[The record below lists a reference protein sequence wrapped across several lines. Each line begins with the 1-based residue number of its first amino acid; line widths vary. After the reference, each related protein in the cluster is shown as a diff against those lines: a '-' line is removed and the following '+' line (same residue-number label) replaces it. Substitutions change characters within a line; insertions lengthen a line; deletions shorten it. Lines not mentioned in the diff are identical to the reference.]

1 MSQFVFLIVLF
12 PLLGVVVNTFFARRW
27 KEAVIG
33 WFSSAMVG
41 ASFAVSVAV
50 YISLLG
56 MEESGRQIQQI
67 LFDWIRVGNFHAPA
81 TLLVD
86 SLSCVMILVV
96 SGVSFLIHIYSIG
109 YMHGDSGYRRYFVFL
124 NLFVFFML
132 LLVLGN
138 NFVLMF
144 IGWEGV
150 GLCSYLLIGFW
161 YSDEEKATAGKKAFI
176 VNRIG
181 DFGFLLAIFL
191 IWNVFGTVQFHE
203 IIPRMVSF
211 PIGSGTIT
219 AICLLLFL
227 GAVGKSAQ
235 FPLYVWLPDA
245 MAGPTPVSALIH
257 AATMVTAGV
266 YMVARANFFYSM
278 APAALEVVAIVGAGT
293 AIFAASIGLVQNDI
307 KKVLAYS
314 TVSQLGYMFL
324 ACGVGAY
331 ATAIFHLV
339 THAFFK
345 ALLFLGSGSV
355 IHGMSGEQD
364 VRHMGSLKSKMPTTY
379 WTFLV
384 GTLAIAGIPG
394 LSGFFSKDEILWK
407 AFESQHYTLWILG
420 VVAALFTAFYMFR
433 LLYLTFHGKFRGSR
447 TQEHHLHESPPVMTV
462 PLILL
467 AVLAIIGGYI
477 GLPPALG
484 GTNPFEHWLHPVVTQ
499 GVQEHVLLGEVHH
512 GAQPIEYLVMLLS
525 VVAALLGIWLA
536 YSGYLKGAAWPGKL
550 SKGAIY
556 TTLLNKYYV
565 DEIYDATISQPT
577 VKISEGMAE
586 GFDLGVIDGLVNGV
600 AAFFNWVA
608 GGLRRLQT
616 GFVQNYAVF
625 MAFGIVL
632 ILASLF
638 YRMLF

>member
-1 MSQFVFLIVLF
+1 MPQFVFLIILF
-12 PLLGVVVNTFFARRW
+12 PLFGVVVNTFLTRRW
-27 KEAVIG
+27 SETAVG

-41 ASFAVSVAV
+41 ASFVVSVAT
-50 YISLLG
+50 YATLLG
-56 MEESGRQIQQI
+56 LDESARHFQQV
-67 LFDWIRVGNFHAPA
+67 LFDWIRVGSFYAPA

-86 SLSCVMILVV
+86 PLSCVMVLVV

-109 YMHGDSGYRRYFVFL
+109 YMHGDPGFRRYFIFL

-138 NFVLMF
+138 NFLLMF

-161 YSDEEKATAGKKAFI
+161 YTDEAKATAGKKAFI

-191 IWNVFGTVQFHE
+191 IWSVFDTVQFHE
-203 IIPRMVSF
+203 IIPRLASF
-211 PIGSGTIT
+211 PVGSGVIT
-219 AICLLLFL
+219 AICLLLFV
-227 GAVGKSAQ
+227 GAIGKSAQ

-266 YMVARANFFYSM
+266 YMVVRANFLYSM
-278 APAALEVVAIVGAGT
+278 APAALEVVAIVGGAT

-324 ACGVGAY
+324 ACGVSAYGA
-331 ATAIFHLV
+331 AIFHLV

-364 VRHMGSLKSKMPTTY
+364 IRNMGGLKAKMPTTY
-379 WTFLV
+379 WTFLA

-407 AFESQHYTLWILG
+407 TFESGHYTLWIVG
-420 VVAALFTAFYMFR
+420 VVGALFTAFYMFR
-433 LLYLTFHGKFRGSR
+433 LLYLTFHGPFRGSR
-447 TQEHHLHESPPVMTV
+447 SQEHHLHESPSVMTV
-462 PLILL
+462 PLVIL

-477 GLPPALG
+477 GLTPALG
-484 GTNPFEHWLHPVVTQ
+484 GANVFEHWLHPVVTQ
-499 GVQEHVLLGEVHH
+499 GAQVHTLLGETSHEVE
-512 GAQPIEYLVMLLS
+512 GLEYLVMLVS
-525 VVAALLGIWLA
+525 VVVALLGIWLA
-536 YSGYLKGAAWPGKL
+536 RSGYLRKATWPGKL
-550 SKGAIY
+550 SKGAAY
-556 TTLLNKYYV
+556 TTILNKYYV
-565 DEIYDATISQPT
+565 DQIYDTVISQPI
-577 VKISEGMAE
+577 VKISEVMAQW
-586 GFDLGVIDGLVNGV
+586 FDLGVIDGLVNGV
-600 AAFFNWVA
+600 AAFFGWVA
-608 GGLRRLQT
+608 GWLRRLQT
-616 GFVQNYAVF
+616 GFVQNYAVL
-625 MAFGIVL
+625 MGVGILL
-632 ILASLF
+632 ILATLF
-638 YRMLF
+638 YRVLF